1 MKDIYAILD
10 IGSSTMKLLIGE
22 SVSANINILY
32 AKKIPSHGIKKGM
45 VEDERLVV
53 NDILKL
59 IAGAEA
65 SLETKIHTVGLNIP
79 ALQTK
84 LYQSDSSISLGESG
98 AKITKDDIIRVLRLS
113 SRFEK
118 SADEEIVS
126 IIPVKYHSD
135 SGANIEAPIN
145 QNSRNLIVDS
155 LIITTN
161 KKILYPYIS
170 AVEKAGLGI
179 LDISINAFSCAK
191 EAFDA
196 VYLQEGALLIDM
208 GYKTSTISFYKD
220 GYLKYLTVSPVGGYG
235 FTRNIARNMQISMD
249 QAETYKIKY
258 GSLDSSLGQEDIIHT
273 TRLQDGSIREFTQK
287 DLADFLQETAYDVME
302 KIRDKIVIMD
312 NGNSYETLIVGGGG
326 ELAMLDAIA
335 EEVLNAP
342 VRVYRPDTI
351 GARDMSL
358 VSSVGMIY
366 YLRERAKILGDYESS
381 LMLPDVSS
389 TMSVRFKGLTK
400 STSKGKEQ
408 TTGRR
413 INRFFDSIFN
423 ED

>member
-10 IGSSTMKLLIGE
+10 IGSSTMKLLVGE

-32 AKKIPSHGIKKGM
+32 AKKVPSHGIKKGSI
-45 VEDERLVV
+45 EDEEAVIQDIRSLVS
-53 NDILKL
+53 K
-59 IAGAEA
+59 AEA
-65 SLETKIHTVGLNIP
+65 SLGVKIHTVGVNIP

-98 AKITKDDIIRVLRLS
+98 AKVTREDIIRVLRLS
-113 SRFEK
+113 SRFER
-118 SADEEIVS
+118 SSEEEIVS
-126 IIPVKYHSD
+126 VIPVRYHSD
-135 SGANIEAPIN
+135 SGATIDAPIH
-145 QNSRNLIVDS
+145 QFSRNLIVDS
-155 LIITTN
+155 LIITAN

-170 AVEKAGLGI
+170 AVEKVGLGI

-196 VYLQEGALLIDM
+196 VYLEEGALLIDM

-220 GYLKYLTVSPVGGYG
+220 GYLKYLTVCPVGGYD
-235 FTRNIARNMQISMD
+235 FTRNIASNMQISMD

-258 GSLDSSLGQEDIIHT
+258 GSLDDSLGQEDSIHT
-273 TRLQDGSIREFTQK
+273 TKLQDGSLREFTQH
-287 DLADFLQETAYDVME
+287 DLSEFLRETAYDVMG
-302 KIRDKIVIMD
+302 KIRDKIAIMD

-326 ELAMLDAIA
+326 ELSLLDAIA

-342 VRVYRPDTI
+342 VRMYRPDTI
-351 GARDMSL
+351 GVRDMAL

-366 YLRERAKILGDYESS
+366 YLRERARILGKYEPS
-381 LMLPDVSS
+381 LVLPDAST

-400 STSKGKEQ
+400 TPSKGKEN
-408 TTGRR
+408 TGKKL
-413 INRFFDSIFN
+413 NRFFDSIFN

>member
-32 AKKIPSHGIKKGM
+32 AKKVPSHGIKKGII
-45 VEDERLVV
+45 EDEKAVIS
-53 NDILKL
+53 DIQKL
-59 IAGAEA
+59 IAHAEA

-98 AKITKDDIIRVLRLS
+98 SKVTREDVIRVLRLS
-113 SRFEK
+113 ARFERT
-118 SADEEIVS
+118 ADEEIVS
-126 IIPVKYHSD
+126 VIPVKYHSD
-135 SGANIEAPIN
+135 SGATAEAPIH
-145 QNSRNLIVDS
+145 QVSRNLIVDS

-161 KKILYPYIS
+161 KKILYPYIA

-196 VYLQEGALLIDM
+196 AYLQEGALLIDM

-220 GYLKYLTVSPVGGYG
+220 GYLKYLTVCPVGGYD

-258 GSLDSSLGQEDIIHT
+258 GSLDSSLGQSDSIHT
-273 TRLQDGSIREFTQK
+273 TKLQDGSIREFTQR
-287 DLADFLQETAYDVME
+287 DLAEFLQETAYEVME

-312 NGNSYETLIVGGGG
+312 NDNSYETLIVGGGG

-335 EEVLNAP
+335 EEVLHAP

-366 YLRERAKILGDYESS
+366 YLRERARILGEYEPS
-381 LMLPDVSS
+381 LILPDVSA

-400 STSKGKEQ
+400 ATVKNKE
-408 TTGRR
+408 TTGKKF
-413 INRFFDSIFN
+413 NRFFDSIFS